1 MSLAGIKINNHNN
14 IEVLKTIGWFISKK
28 KKKDYGNRII
38 REKTISYLKK
48 RCSHRKKEHR
58 KNKWKNKRK
67 NKRKRKRKWIIN
79 ILSALKHHIAISQP
93 FRIVS
98 FICYMAVKL
107 QKNAP
112 NQ

>member
-1 MSLAGIKINNHNN
+1 M
-14 IEVLKTIGWFISKK
+14 
-28 KKKDYGNRII
+28 
-38 REKTISYLKK
+38 
-48 RCSHRKKEHR
+48 CSHRKKEHR
-58 KNKWKNKRK
+58 NNNEKKKIKGKEKNKI
-67 NKRKRKRKWIIN
+67 KWNIN
-79 ILSALKHHIAISQP
+79 ILSALKHYIAISQP

>member
-1 MSLAGIKINNHNN
+1 MI
-14 IEVLKTIGWFISKK
+14 
-28 KKKDYGNRII
+28 
-38 REKTISYLKK
+38 
-48 RCSHRKKEHR
+48 
-58 KNKWKNKRK
+58 KNKRK
-67 NKRKRKRKWIIN
+67 GKNEKKLNIN
-79 ILSALKHHIAISQP
+79 ILSALKHCIAISQP